1 MKGTNGKGTWDPMQY
16 FYAILW
22 FAVGLILIFSL
33 SKENKI
39 FLFAGG
45 FFLLL
50 GAWWLA
56 DALLPEVDLF
66 AGGWGIALRCIS
78 GAALAVLAVTF
89 VREYRKN
96 RKAANTPE
104 DKDSKQ

>member
-1 MKGTNGKGTWDPMQY
+1 MGY

-22 FAVGLILIFSL
+22 FAVGLVLIFSV

-39 FLFAGG
+39 FYFAGG

-56 DALLPEVDLF
+56 DSLFPALEVF
-66 AGGWGIALRCIS
+66 SGPGGMALRVVTLIALV
-78 GAALAVLAVTF
+78 VLAVSF
-89 VREYRKN
+89 FRERRRNESAEQSAERKE
-96 RKAANTPE
+96 RPSG
-104 DKDSKQ
+104 DGGDQR